1 MILIL
6 LEDRKMCLSSMHRP
20 LYIYTAFKMSPI
32 GYDKLKKYKYCPR
45 ESPWL
50 SVLFKIRRAP
60 LAGVPINSARAK
72 FRNERCNGNL
82 FIDDHLLKKTNVI

>member
-1 MILIL
+1 MSVIYIPSSIFLYTTL
-6 LEDRKMCLSSMHRP
+6 KM
-20 LYIYTAFKMSPI
+20 API

-45 ESPWL
+45 ESLWL

-60 LAGVPINSARAK
+60 LVGVPIDSARAT

-82 FIDDHLLKKTNVI
+82 CIDDHLLKKTNVI